1 MTSYFQ
7 HNEPRNWM
15 RKGDVIDAPGDVA
28 VIEATS
34 AEDRAAFSWA
44 WQRAAR
50 DQWHEA
56 YAALM
61 LEGAE

>member
-1 MTSYFQ
+1 MTTYYQ
-7 HNEPRNWM
+7 HNEPANWM
-15 RKGDVIDAPGDVA
+15 RNGDVIEPASAAEV
-28 VIEATS
+28 VEATS

-61 LEGAE
+61 LEGGK

>member
-15 RKGDVIDAPGDVA
+15 QSGDVIEAPGDMA
-28 VIEATS
+28 VTEATS